1 MTDYYQKLG
10 LGRAASPD
18 EIKKAYRSLAM
29 KHHPDRGGD
38 EKKFKEISEAY
49 EILSDP
55 EKKSMVDSGIDP
67 AAANNG
73 HNRSGSNPFD
83 FHFNSGNFEDVFS
96 QFGFHFNNRQVRR
109 NKSININVELTL
121 EDVLNGKEIDA
132 DIALPGQSN
141 KTININIPPGIDDG
155 QQVRYQGLG
164 DSSVPNAPPGDLFV
178 SVRVRQHPIFQRHG
192 DSLAVEKTISVWDAM
207 LGVNLKIDTIDG
219 KNLQI
224 TVPPGTAPETVL
236 SCKGEGMPNM
246 RSKKRGN
253 LLIKIKIDIPKNL
266 TLDQKQLIEKIK
278 NAI

>member
-10 LGRAASPD
+10 LGRAASLD

-73 HNRSGSNPFD
+73 HNKPGGSPFD

-192 DSLAVEKTISVWDAM
+192 DSLAVEKIISVWDAI

-236 SCKGEGMPNM
+236 SCKGEGMPNL

>member
-73 HNRSGSNPFD
+73 HNRPGGSPFD

-132 DIALPGQSN
+132 DIALPGQSH

-155 QQVRYQGLG
+155 QQVRYQGRLM
-164 DSSVPNAPPGDLFV
+164 DSARLYPRPRIQGVQRAGGKPQGRRAPH
-178 SVRVRQHPIFQRHG
+178 R
-192 DSLAVEKTISVWDAM
+192 
-207 LGVNLKIDTIDG
+207 
-219 KNLQI
+219 
-224 TVPPGTAPETVL
+224 L
-236 SCKGEGMPNM
+236 SCPRRFRTRETRTRRTG
-246 RSKKRGN
+246 
-253 LLIKIKIDIPKNL
+253 
-266 TLDQKQLIEKIK
+266 T
-278 NAI
+278 